1 MKLPNEEHTLTFVL
15 ITLLKYNFGS
25 NYILGNFLCADEVHE
40 NKDPEE
46 FLLKPGPDFDEDEQ
60 QEWFRAREE
69 EDNVKK

>member
-1 MKLPNEEHTLTFVL
+1 MKLPSEEHTLTFVL

-25 NYILGNFLCADEVHE
+25 NY
-40 NKDPEE
+40 
-46 FLLKPGPDFDEDEQ
+46 LKPGPDFDEDER